1 MVPIRCDMHF
11 ASYPL
16 DRQEC
21 HFKIGSVFAE
31 ADEEL
36 YNGNWTVLDQ
46 VGHPNWYFNAQRYK
60 EIEMTASGVEKDAT
74 LHDKF

>member
-36 YNGNWTVLDQ
+36 YSGNWTVLDQ
-46 VGHPNWYFNAQRYK
+46 VGHP
-60 EIEMTASGVEKDAT
+60 IGT
-74 LHDKF
+74 LMPKNRTRSR